1 MMESIPNP
9 SWQVSAEDPMAL
21 TCVLDLPN
29 LIVTG
34 LEYDGPQE
42 RLYVFCEHTTR
53 HAECPT
59 CQSSSALLHD
69 YTKRVVRDLPW
80 AGKPVLLE
88 FSARRFYCRRCRCPF
103 GEQLPWLPR
112 CSRLSGRY
120 RQHLFEACRS
130 TSLLAVSRREGVE
143 YKTIE
148 RLYYA
153 LADTQAAWLPP
164 EGVRKLGIDEFAI
177 HKGHSSFAL
186 ALYDLESGSIFALLP
201 DRKKE
206 TLSEYF
212 VSWTPQQRAAVEEVA
227 MDLWE
232 GYASAVA
239 DCMPHARIVADRFH
253 VMKILNE
260 QVSAA
265 RREIQATAPKES
277 KETLKGCRWLLVRNE
292 ADLNEEDKSK
302 LAGMFAVSPELER
315 LHQLKEQFR
324 EILETHIDIDTAGER
339 LREWIDTVQAS
350 GLKKLDKFL
359 KTLSRR
365 WEHILNYFY
374 NRLTS
379 GKVEGL
385 NNKVKVIKR
394 DAYGF
399 RNFTHLQ
406 RRVQIGCDGIT

>member
-1 MMESIPNP
+1 MNESIPNP
-9 SWQVSAEDPMAL
+9 SWQVSAADPMAL

-34 LEYDGPQE
+34 LEYDGLEPM
-42 RLYVFCEHTTR
+42 LHIHCEHTTR

-59 CQSSSALLHD
+59 CQRSSALLHD

-80 AGKPVLLE
+80 AGKPVLVE

-103 GEQLPWLPR
+103 REPLPWLPR

-120 RQHLFEACRS
+120 RQHLFEACRSTSLLVFEACRS

-177 HKGHSSFAL
+177 HKGHGSFAL

-201 DRKKE
+201 ERKKE
-206 TLSEYF
+206 TLQEYF
-212 VSWTPQQRAAVEEVA
+212 VSWTKRQRAAVEEVA
-227 MDLWE
+227 MDLYE

-260 QVSAA
+260 S
-265 RREIQATAPKES
+265 
-277 KETLKGCRWLLVRNE
+277 
-292 ADLNEEDKSK
+292 
-302 LAGMFAVSPELER
+302 
-315 LHQLKEQFR
+315 
-324 EILETHIDIDTAGER
+324 
-339 LREWIDTVQAS
+339 
-350 GLKKLDKFL
+350 
-359 KTLSRR
+359 
-365 WEHILNYFY
+365 
-374 NRLTS
+374 
-379 GKVEGL
+379 
-385 NNKVKVIKR
+385 
-394 DAYGF
+394 
-399 RNFTHLQ
+399 
-406 RRVQIGCDGIT
+406 